1 MCFKPEDLV
10 VVGHLGRAVGLKGG
24 IKLIL
29 EGDFTQC
36 LQTGV
41 RVYVYSPTPHSPPPT
56 PLVVA
61 HYQAQKALIFFEEI
75 QSLEQAR
82 GFACWILAMSK
93 TDSLRLCPLQ
103 EGEFLYF
110 QLVGLQIIEA
120 QEVLGV
126 VKRIERLAN
135 TDYLFVQGIHKLFLI
150 PYIETYIKGVDLS
163 ARCIYTTH
171 ARGLLEES

>member
-1 MCFKPEDLV
+1 MYSKENLV
-10 VVGHLGRAVGLKGG
+10 VVGRLGRAVGLKGG
-24 IKLIL
+24 LKLTL

-41 RVYVYSPTPHSPPPT
+41 CVYVYSPILHAPPPI
-56 PLVVA
+56 PLTIA
-61 HYQAQKALIFFEEI
+61 CYQPQRGLIFFKEV

-82 GFACWILAMSK
+82 GFVCWVMAMSQE
-93 TDSLRLCPLQ
+93 DSLRLCPLQ

-110 QLVGLQIIEA
+110 QLVGLQIVEA

-126 VKRIERLAN
+126 VARIERLAN
-135 TDYLFVQGIHKLFLI
+135 TDYLFVQGPHKLFLI
-150 PYIETYIKGVDLS
+150 PYIDTYVKGVDLN

-171 ARGLLEES
+171 AKGLLEES